1 MEISSSHKLIRIQGN
16 DAFTFLQGQ
25 LSNDLELSNDST
37 FQKNA
42 LCNVKGRV
50 ISLIW
55 IRRPEDSCF
64 ELYVDES
71 LLKKTLETL
80 EKFKVFYKSEM
91 SLPEK
96 VSEKINLVE
105 LGVWRKNC
113 ILSGLCEITNYT
125 SETFTPHDLNYQN
138 QDIINFEKGCYTG
151 QEVVARMH
159 YRAKLKSAMFLTESI
174 ALKNIEEG
182 DNLYD
187 LEKNIIGKLAS
198 RTDIESLI
206 FLKNKNLSLD
216 QIYTTEG
223 LFISNKTEILTLIHI

>member
-1 MEISSSHKLIRIQGN
+1 MEISSSHKIIRIQGI

-25 LSNDLELSNDST
+25 LSNDLRLSNDST

-42 LCNVKGRV
+42 LCNIKGRV

-71 LLKKTLETL
+71 LLEKTFKTL

-91 SLPEK
+91 SIHERI
-96 VSEKINLVE
+96 SEKINFVE
-105 LGVWRKNC
+105 LSIWRKNC

-138 QDIINFEKGCYTG
+138 QNIINFDKGCYTG

-159 YRAKLKSAMFLTESI
+159 YRAKLKSALLLTESI
-174 ALKNIEEG
+174 VLKNIEEG

-198 RTDIESLI
+198 KADIESLI

-216 QIYTTEG
+216 QIYSKKGEV
-223 LFISNKTEILTLIHI
+223 ISISRQF

>member
-96 VSEKINLVE
+96 ISKKINLVE

-138 QDIINFEKGCYTG
+138 QDIINFDKGCYTG

-216 QIYTTEG
+216 QIYSKEG
-223 LFISNKTEILTLIHI
+223 EAISISRQF

>member
-71 LLKKTLETL
+71 LLKKTLKTL
-80 EKFKVFYKSEM
+80 EKFKVFYKSEI

-96 VSEKINLVE
+96 ASEKINLVE

-138 QDIINFEKGCYTG
+138 QDIINFDKGCYTG

-159 YRAKLKSAMFLTESI
+159 YRATVS
-174 ALKNIEEG
+174 
-182 DNLYD
+182 
-187 LEKNIIGKLAS
+187 
-198 RTDIESLI
+198 
-206 FLKNKNLSLD
+206 
-216 QIYTTEG
+216 YTHPEPTRPY
-223 LFISNKTEILTLIHI
+223 

>member
-16 DAFTFLQGQ
+16 DALTFLQGQ

-71 LLKKTLETL
+71 LLKKTLKTL
-80 EKFKVFYKSEM
+80 EKFKVFYKSKM
-91 SLPEK
+91 SLPEE

-138 QDIINFEKGCYTG
+138 QDVINFDKGCYTG

-198 RTDIESLI
+198 RTDNESLI
-206 FLKNKNLSLD
+206 FLKNKNLFLD
-216 QIYTTEG
+216 QIYSKKGEA
-223 LFISNKTEILTLIHI
+223 ISISRQF

>member
-1 MEISSSHKLIRIQGN
+1 MCIRDREISSSHKLIRIQGN

-42 LCNVKGRV
+42 LCNIKGRV

-138 QDIINFEKGCYTG
+138 QDIINFDKGCYTG

-216 QIYTTEG
+216 QIYNKKGEV
-223 LFISNKTEILTLIHI
+223 ISISRQF

>member
-1 MEISSSHKLIRIQGN
+1 MEISSSHKIIRIQGI

-25 LSNDLELSNDST
+25 LSNDLRLSNDST

-42 LCNVKGRV
+42 LCNIKGRV

-71 LLKKTLETL
+71 LLEKTFKTL

-91 SLPEK
+91 SIPERI
-96 VSEKINLVE
+96 SEKINFVE
-105 LGVWRKNC
+105 LSVWRKNC

-138 QDIINFEKGCYTG
+138 QNIINFDKGCYTG

-159 YRAKLKSAMFLTESI
+159 YRAKLKSAMLLTESS

-198 RTDIESLI
+198 KADIESLI

-216 QIYTTEG
+216 QIYNEKG
-223 LFISNKTEILTLIHI
+223 EVISISRQF

>member
-42 LCNVKGRV
+42 LCKVKGRV

-138 QDIINFEKGCYTG
+138 QDIINFDKGCYTG

-216 QIYTTEG
+216 QIYSKEG
-223 LFISNKTEILTLIHI
+223 EAISISRQF

>member
-71 LLKKTLETL
+71 LLEKTLKTL

-96 VSEKINLVE
+96 LSEKINLVE

-138 QDIINFEKGCYTG
+138 QDIINFDKGCYTG

-216 QIYTTEG
+216 QIYSKEG
-223 LFISNKTEILTLIHI
+223 EAISISRQF

>member
-55 IRRPEDSCF
+55 IRRLEDSCF
-64 ELYVDES
+64 ELYVDGS
-71 LLKKTLETL
+71 LLEKTLKTL

-138 QDIINFEKGCYTG
+138 QDIINFDKGCYTG

-216 QIYTTEG
+216 QIYSKEG
-223 LFISNKTEILTLIHI
+223 EAISISRQF

>member
-37 FQKNA
+37 FQNNA

-138 QDIINFEKGCYTG
+138 QDIINFDKGCYTG

-216 QIYTTEG
+216 QIYSKEG
-223 LFISNKTEILTLIHI
+223 EAISISRQF

>member
-42 LCNVKGRV
+42 LCNIKGRV

-71 LLKKTLETL
+71 VLKKTLETL

-138 QDIINFEKGCYTG
+138 QDIINFDKGCYTG

-198 RTDIESLI
+198 RSDIESLI

-216 QIYTTEG
+216 KIYSNEG
-223 LFISNKTEILTLIHI
+223 EAISISRQF

>member
-91 SLPEK
+91 SLAEK

-138 QDIINFEKGCYTG
+138 QDIINFDKGCYTG

-159 YRAKLKSAMFLTESI
+159 YRAKLKSAMFLAESI

-216 QIYTTEG
+216 QIYSKEG
-223 LFISNKTEILTLIHI
+223 EAISISRQF

>member
-25 LSNDLELSNDST
+25 LSNDLELTNDST

-42 LCNVKGRV
+42 LCNIKGRV

-55 IRRPEDSCF
+55 IRRLEDSCF
-64 ELYVDES
+64 ELYVDGS
-71 LLKKTLETL
+71 LLEKTLKTL

-96 VSEKINLVE
+96 ASEKISFVE
-105 LGVWRKNC
+105 LSVWRKNC

-138 QDIINFEKGCYTG
+138 QDIINFDKGCYTG

-159 YRAKLKSAMFLTESI
+159 YRAKLKSAIFLTESI

-198 RTDIESLI
+198 RADIESLI

-216 QIYTTEG
+216 QIY
-223 LFISNKTEILTLIHI
+223 SNKGEAISISRQF

>member
-71 LLKKTLETL
+71 LLKKTLKTL

-138 QDIINFEKGCYTG
+138 QDIINFDKGCYTG

-174 ALKNIEEG
+174 AIKNIEEG
-182 DNLYD
+182 DNL
-187 LEKNIIGKLAS
+187 S
-198 RTDIESLI
+198 
-206 FLKNKNLSLD
+206 
-216 QIYTTEG
+216 
-223 LFISNKTEILTLIHI
+223 LIHI

>member
-138 QDIINFEKGCYTG
+138 QDIINFDKGCYTG

-174 ALKNIEEG
+174 ALKNIKEG

-216 QIYTTEG
+216 QIYTKEG
-223 LFISNKTEILTLIHI
+223 EAISISRQF

>member
-25 LSNDLELSNDST
+25 LSNDLKLSNDST

-42 LCNVKGRV
+42 LCNIKGRV

-55 IRRPEDSCF
+55 IRRQEDSCF

-71 LLKKTLETL
+71 LLEKTLQTL
-80 EKFKVFYKSEM
+80 KKFKVFYKSEM

-96 VSEKINLVE
+96 ISEKINFVE

-138 QDIINFEKGCYTG
+138 QNIINFDKGCYTG

-159 YRAKLKSAMFLTESI
+159 YRAKLKSAMLLTESN

-187 LEKNIIGKLAS
+187 SEKNIIGKLAS
-198 RTDIESLI
+198 KADIESLI

-216 QIYTTEG
+216 QIYSEKG
-223 LFISNKTEILTLIHI
+223 EEISISRQF